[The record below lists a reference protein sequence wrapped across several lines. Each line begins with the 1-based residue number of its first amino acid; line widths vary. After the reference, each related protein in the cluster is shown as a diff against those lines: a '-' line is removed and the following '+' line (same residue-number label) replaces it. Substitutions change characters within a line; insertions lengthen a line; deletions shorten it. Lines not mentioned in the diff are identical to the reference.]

1 MPLTRKAAVFQAISL
16 LEKEGNHEEE
26 IQVLKKFSAGLPAV
40 QWTKEVAADCIDNFL
55 LENGRLPTV
64 TELAQNKE
72 LPFHT
77 SFKYLFGMPARK
89 WLEKRY
95 SSTRDFPATSRKRA
109 LLSAYRVLD
118 GEARERIKD
127 MLDEYPITQWNDKN
141 TADCIVTYYEK
152 YRRVPSEE
160 EMKRSDEL
168 PYIGVFKY
176 RWKSTYLQWLKEN
189 LPYLYR
195 LYCDERTQQRDYAG
209 EFVREYKRIRPK
221 SEADFNRRRN
231 RALCCGTDR
240 VKRALNVTRWA
251 DLLSACRLEVCNGAE
266 ERAEIERDKIKSVRI
281 IAVDCGENIF
291 FKEYSKEALR
301 QLNRE
306 TVLEREIAVT
316 EK

>member
-1 MPLTRKAAVFQAISL
+1 M
-16 LEKEGNHEEE
+16 
-26 IQVLKKFSAGLPAV
+26 

-77 SFKYLFGMPARK
+77 SFKYLFGVPARK
-89 WLEKRY
+89 WLKTRY
-95 SSTRDFPATSRKRA
+95 CSTRDMPATSRKRA

-127 MLDEYPITQWNDKN
+127 MLNEYPITQWNDKN
-141 TADCIVTYYEK
+141 MTDCLASYYEK

-176 RWKSTYLQWLKEN
+176 RWKTTYLQWLKEN

-195 LYCDERTQQRDYAG
+195 LYCNERAKQRDYAG

-221 SEADFNRRRN
+221 NEADFNRRRN
-231 RALCCGTDR
+231 RVLCCGTER
-240 VKRALNVTRWA
+240 VKRAMNVTRWA
-251 DLLSACRLEVCNGAE
+251 ELLSACQLEICDGAA
-266 ERAEIERDKIKSVRI
+266 ERAEKERDKIKSVRI

-291 FKEYSKEALR
+291 FRQYAAEEERRLFEA
-301 QLNRE
+301 E
-306 TVLEREIAVT
+306 S
-316 EK
+316 